1 LRHLIFVSDREF
13 DRSLV
18 ETIRPLLGVTHHS
31 ADLVLAYPTA
41 RSSTLAAAEIDIL
54 KAEMADRLNFPR
66 PDAIDGT
73 GWSMVSDQKVI
84 EESIASTVRIKY
96 RPHCVADRTPPG
108 WVDSRVGRHRAAVL
122 QRRAGLLS

>member
-18 ETIRPLLGVTHHS
+18 ERIRPLLGVTHHS